1 MKPSERI
8 DLLIHKRIADS
19 MTKELALDNLPLSE
33 SNAFVL
39 AGILDFLDEYI
50 GDLGF
55 KDNKW
60 AAIFKNDMYR
70 KVQISIHM
78 NDDLYKKFV
87 FLYMFIVNNI
97 DRIIFLALI
106 IFFMLPSI
114 FYDSIQFI
122 CL

>member
-55 KDNKW
+55 KDNK
-60 AAIFKNDMYR
+60 
-70 KVQISIHM
+70 
-78 NDDLYKKFV
+78 
-87 FLYMFIVNNI
+87 
-97 DRIIFLALI
+97 
-106 IFFMLPSI
+106 
-114 FYDSIQFI
+114 
-122 CL
+122 